1 MTITLQLPPELEAKL
16 RTEIARHDAERLRQ
30 LLAEALAPA
39 VEMLLRTGADQLS
52 DEEFEALADELAN
65 EGAASIAPHAPLLSD
80 YAVSRAGIYEDHA

>member
-1 MTITLQLPPELEAKL
+1 M
-16 RTEIARHDAERLRQ
+16 R
-30 LLAEALAPA
+30 
-39 VEMLLRTGADQLS
+39 LRTGADQLS